1 MRMERQA
8 EFLDKAADIVQS
20 EVPPVSLVGRQDDVE
35 VQSGDRDTL
44 GDSGLLTK
52 KLASVIVSPPLRRA
66 SMKDNVTIRS
76 RSVTRSLSFAND
88 EDVDEEEQVIG
99 ALADMQT
106 DETHDVT
113 RLDQEVYDD
122 AEDDLLGEEFMELS
136 AEESKGA
143 EAGAKMK
150 TGSKRQSG
158 RSATSS
164 SSLVT
169 KPGFLRRGSPRL
181 RVAKTSTH
189 TASRQKAEHLR
200 HEILGSRVT
209 ITKEVPLPRAKE

>member
-1 MRMERQA
+1 M
-8 EFLDKAADIVQS
+8 
-20 EVPPVSLVGRQDDVE
+20 SLVGRQDDVE

-66 SMKDNVTIRS
+66 FMKDNVTIHS

-106 DETHDVT
+106 DETQDVT
-113 RLDQEVYDD
+113 MLDQEVYDD

-150 TGSKRQSG
+150 TGKG
-158 RSATSS
+158 WAFATWC
-164 SSLVT
+164 
-169 KPGFLRRGSPRL
+169 
-181 RVAKTSTH
+181 
-189 TASRQKAEHLR
+189 
-200 HEILGSRVT
+200 
-209 ITKEVPLPRAKE
+209 